1 MNLTGSQKFTIMKKY
16 IITSLFIAVATFV
29 PRLCWA
35 QVTAQET
42 IVIDTIY
49 ANDTKNVALFFPEPI
64 RQGITGSDN
73 FIFTYNREK
82 EQYFGLLQ
90 AKPGKESNLLIVNR
104 DGSIFSYIVRYKK
117 NLTKFNYFIPKSS
130 SIGNERPIM
139 NDSISVATA
148 ESKIDNKNYYYQK
161 FSSYLL
167 ERKQRVGR
175 IKKRTEGIVL
185 SVENIVFDTEELY
198 FVIEIKNNS
207 TLDYDL
213 NFLKLSVETRQK
225 GKKKSLQ
232 RLYQE
237 PLFKYNQPSKI
248 KENETVRFVYVI
260 PKFSL
265 SNDRRAILELHEK
278 DGERNIKL
286 KISHSH
292 INNPN

>member
-1 MNLTGSQKFTIMKKY
+1 MKKY
-16 IITSLFIAVATFV
+16 IITSLLLAVSTFA
-29 PRLCWA
+29 PRICFA
-35 QVTAQET
+35 QVTAQDT

-64 RQGITGSDN
+64 RQGITGAEN

-90 AKPGKESNLLIVNR
+90 AKPGKESNLLIVIR
-104 DGSIFSYIVRYKK
+104 DGSIFSYIVRYKAQ
-117 NLTKFNYFIPKSS
+117 LSKFNYFIPKSS
-130 SIGNERPIM
+130 SIGNERPIL
-139 NDSISVATA
+139 NDSISVVTA
-148 ESKIDNKNYYYQK
+148 ESNVDNRNYYYQK

-185 SVENIVFDTEELY
+185 SVENIVFDTEQLY
-198 FVIEIKNNS
+198 FVIQIKNNS

-237 PLFKYNQPSKI
+237 PIFKHNMPSKI
-248 KENETVRFVYVI
+248 TENETVRFVYVL

-265 SNDRRAILELHEK
+265 TNDRRAIFELHEK
-278 DGERNIKL
+278 DGERNIEL
-286 KISHSH
+286 KISHSY